1 MKEVL
6 NLPNEGV
13 SCESCHNAAD
23 AWILS
28 HTRPDYTHAQRVK
41 AGLRDLRD
49 LPMRANTCVACH
61 ENMSPALT
69 AAGHPPLRFELDGQI
84 VSQPRH
90 WIDKDPWI
98 GPRMWL
104 TGQATA
110 LRERAWSLSNTPDP
124 DAQKRMEALAWLL
137 TAVAPQRGVATP
149 VPSAADLAG
158 WQKWAHALAQDAG
171 KRAWNI
177 EETRTLMTALTRIPA
192 GSETFTHA
200 QAEAL
205 VMAIDRLHTALER
218 NQAAPVQTVEPLKRL
233 CLTVAESYRYDPAI
247 FSQALTEFTAALAK

>member
-13 SCESCHNAAD
+13 SCESCHNAAE

-61 ENMSPALT
+61 ENLSPTLT
-69 AAGHPPLRFELDGQI
+69 AAGHPPLRFELDGQV

-90 WIDKDPWI
+90 WMDKDPWI
-98 GPRMWL
+98 GPRSWL
-104 TGQATA
+104 VGQATA
-110 LRERAWSLSNTPDP
+110 LRERAWSLGTTPDP

-137 TAVAPQRGVATP
+137 TTVAPQRNF
-149 VPSAADLAG
+149 AAPAPAVGDLAG
-158 WQKWAHALAQDAG
+158 WQTWANALAQDAG
-171 KRAWNI
+171 KRTWNV
-177 EETRTLMTALTRIPA
+177 EETRALMTSLARPAA
-192 GSETFTHA
+192 GSDALTHA

-218 NQAAPVQTVEPLKRL
+218 NQAAPSQTADPLKRL
-233 CLTVAESYRYDPAI
+233 CLTVAESYRYDPVVFARVLGD
-247 FSQALTEFTAALAK
+247 FNAALAK